1 MSGSATAK
9 NSMPI
14 TYSGVVMQ
22 EFASQESCEQAAKVI
37 EKFKTQSADTSV
49 SYRNGILATQCV
61 KQ

>member
-1 MSGSATAK
+1 
-9 NSMPI
+9 
-14 TYSGVVMQ
+14 MQ